1 MKKNNRLIIT
11 TIVLLVIII
20 LLLIYYNY
28 NIFKNNYSFEISA
41 MPETESFDS
50 DVSVEEPEN
59 EFIDISEL
67 DNEESEQE
75 NSNSDSVTKSE
86 NSSQNSST
94 LDNSSTSSSSHKSS
108 NTLPYYIKVNILG
121 QVVTIYGKDND
132 GNYTKPI
139 KAMVCSTGT
148 YTPQSGIYSIPAR
161 WTWLG
166 LKGNV
171 YGQYATQIKGNILFH
186 SVPYLTKY
194 DPESLEYWEYDK
206 LGTAASL
213 RLC

>member
-1 MKKNNRLIIT
+1 M
-11 TIVLLVIII
+11 
-20 LLLIYYNY
+20 
-28 NIFKNNYSFEISA
+28 
-41 MPETESFDS
+41 
-50 DVSVEEPEN
+50 
-59 EFIDISEL
+59 
-67 DNEESEQE
+67 
-75 NSNSDSVTKSE
+75 
-86 NSSQNSST
+86 
-94 LDNSSTSSSSHKSS
+94 
-108 NTLPYYIKVNILG
+108 PYYIKVNIAG

-132 GNYTKPI
+132 ENYTKPV

-148 YTPQSGIYSIPAR
+148 YTPKSGIYSIPAR

-194 DPESLEYWEYDK
+194 DPASLEYWEYDK